1 MTILETSWVQ
11 GNDREIEELVRL
23 VNEAIALEL
32 NASRLY
38 ALFQDLFPDDGEF
51 WQTLSIEEENHAN
64 LLRNGRRLFLP
75 EGRFPRE
82 LLPESLEPLVE
93 KNRELETL
101 FDRYEQ
107 TPPSRE
113 EAFRTALVL
122 EESAGELHF
131 QRAMESRA
139 PSWTLKVFQT
149 LNNDDR
155 DHANRLRDYMAAKGI
170 AE

>member
-1 MTILETSWVQ
+1 MTTIETYWDQ
-11 GNDREIEELVRL
+11 GIDHEIEELVRL

-38 ALFQDLFPDDGEF
+38 ALFQDIFPEDAEF
-51 WQTLSIEEENHAN
+51 WQALSIEEENHAN

-82 LLPESLEPLVE
+82 LLPESLAPLVE
-93 KNRELETL
+93 KNQELEAL
-101 FDRYEQ
+101 LNHYEQ
-107 TPPSRE
+107 TPPNRE

-122 EESAGELHF
+122 EESAGELHY
-131 QRAMESRA
+131 QRAMENRA

-155 DHANRLRDYMAAKGI
+155 DHASRIRDYMAALGI
-170 AE
+170 AA